1 MFWPLNPLSDPTPP
15 GAGAAGSPFS
25 DCRSPSYEPS
35 YLATSPPICTAG
47 PAMPGNCWTCGVGLK
62 APRAPSILGNQPG
75 AHGLSRNL
83 QGRFDTTLSVI

>member
-1 MFWPLNPLSDPTPP
+1 
-15 GAGAAGSPFS
+15 
-25 DCRSPSYEPS
+25 
-35 YLATSPPICTAG
+35 
-47 PAMPGNCWTCGVGLK
+47 MPGNCWTCGVGLK